1 MLSREIVSSTE
12 LSVNERHAVSVSLVL
27 ASASPRRRELLAALS
42 LPFSVAAAEVDERQ
56 IPGEPP
62 VELVQRLSRAKAA
75 AVACRY
81 PDAII
86 VGADTVVALNG
97 VVLGKPA
104 DAEDAVGML
113 RALRGRPHLV
123 YSGVTALDAATGEE
137 ATEVSESCVWM
148 RGYSDD
154 EIAAYVASGDPL
166 DKAGAYAIQ
175 YRCFAPVSRFE
186 GCYASIMGLPLGH
199 LAQALTAVGVAVL
212 ADVAQACEAA
222 TGAACCLSD
231 GEDSCSVRVAS
242 RQG

>member
-1 MLSREIVSSTE
+1 M
-12 LSVNERHAVSVSLVL
+12 SVSLVL
-27 ASASPRRRELLAALS
+27 ASASPRRRELLAALA
-42 LPFSVAAAEVDERQ
+42 LPFTVAAAEVVECQ

-62 VELVQRLSRAKAA
+62 VELVRRLSRAKAA

-81 PDAII
+81 PDATI
-86 VGADTVVALNG
+86 VAADTVVVLDG

-113 RALRGRPHLV
+113 RALRGRPHFV
-123 YSGVTALDAATGEE
+123 YSGVTALDAPTGQE
-137 ATEVSESCVWM
+137 ATEVSGSCVWM
-148 RGYSDD
+148 RGYNDD

-175 YRCFAPVSRFE
+175 HRGFAPVSRFE

-199 LAQALTAVGVAVL
+199 LAQALASVGVAVL
-212 ADVAQACEAA
+212 VDVAQACQAV
-222 TGAACCLSD
+222 TGAACCLSGWGD
-231 GEDSCSVRVAS
+231 GCSVRVAL

>member
-1 MLSREIVSSTE
+1 M
-12 LSVNERHAVSVSLVL
+12 NVSLVL
-27 ASASPRRRELLAALS
+27 ASASPRRRELLAALA

-56 IPGEPP
+56 IPGKLP

-86 VGADTVVALNG
+86 VAADTVVVLDG

-113 RALRGRPHLV
+113 RALRGRPHFV
-123 YSGVTALDAATGEE
+123 YSAVTALDAATGQE

-148 RGYSDD
+148 RGYNDD

-175 YRCFAPVSRFE
+175 HRGFAPVSRFE

-199 LAQALTAVGVAVL
+199 LAQALASVGVAVL
-212 ADVAQACEAA
+212 VDVAQACQAA
-222 TGAACCLSD
+222 TGAACCLS
-231 GEDSCSVRVAS
+231 GWEDSCSVRVAS